1 MNPVQ
6 EGPNLMFV
14 ANASEKPAQKPRFT
28 RIFSSLALASYFYI
42 LYHLPPGAVWRVA
55 VAGSCCVGL
64 VTASRDL
71 FGDSRDSFFSEQTKD
86 RVIRPTIS
94 DIEDELDQA
103 WERHE
108 TVNALLIAFR
118 GAWSLAA
125 ALTLYLIMRIRK
137 LSGLG

>member
-1 MNPVQ
+1 M
-6 EGPNLMFV
+6 LV
-14 ANASEKPAQKPRFT
+14 ANASETAQKPRFT
-28 RIFSSLALASYFYI
+28 TIFPSLALASYLYI

-64 VTASRDL
+64 VTASLDL

-103 WERHE
+103 WERRE
-108 TVNALLIAFR
+108 TVNVLLIALR
-118 GAWSLAA
+118 GAWSLGAA
-125 ALTLYLIMRIRK
+125 IIVYFIMKIRK